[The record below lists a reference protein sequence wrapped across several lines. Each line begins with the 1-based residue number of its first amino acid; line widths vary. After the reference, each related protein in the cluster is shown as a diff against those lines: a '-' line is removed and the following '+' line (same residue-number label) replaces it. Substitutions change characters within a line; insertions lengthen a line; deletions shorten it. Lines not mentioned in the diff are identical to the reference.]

1 MSASQK
7 FSSEQTY
14 YLHYFSVIALPEF
27 SFDKLF
33 GIGALYNI
41 FGLENNEHYQ
51 WEAAKK
57 LTDMFNSITIKQLI
71 WLSENVDWSDP
82 YSFHIRLNIDWKNVD
97 ISRKHFKHLS
107 MEEYITVLKLGTFHY
122 NGYFREKCI
131 EAVAEYDGSLPF
143 LMLRVNDWVEV
154 IREKAFL
161 LVKNRLKQCPP
172 EEIILSLPCL
182 GKVKNSQRRKTEYI
196 VFLEKEI
203 EHFLEKTIRQINI
216 DKINQYEIFVR
227 NSIYRY
233 ISRSAVLELDK
244 MEQLVDSSKDSYGKR
259 VLIQGILKNY
269 ECDENKLREYLHNK
283 SVIVRRCALEKLYG
297 KLHNAWQGIE
307 ELLLDKSKK
316 IREDAS
322 YIIEKHT
329 NFNILNFY
337 LQKLE
342 AGPAVI
348 PILGAGEHGTIK
360 ESELLLPF
368 LEADDARITKAALV
382 SCGYLIGAENEGLYW
397 KYLSDRRPG
406 VARQAYL
413 IVDKL
418 DIHYGAAM
426 LYEAYQKNREFDE
439 RKYLLNLLLKEPS
452 WSRLPF
458 LLLLFDSETENPM
471 MQYRIYEKI
480 SNRNMYS
487 KVSRQQAKEIRH
499 AFEVMGDRIPEGLKK
514 KIEWDL
520 KHVICEK

>member
-1 MSASQK
+1 MFASQK
-7 FSSEQTY
+7 FSPEQIYLNYLSTVALSE
-14 YLHYFSVIALPEF
+14 FSV
-27 SFDKLF
+27 DKLSS
-33 GIGALYNI
+33 ISALYTI
-41 FGLENNEHYQ
+41 FGLENSEHYQ
-51 WEAAKK
+51 REAAKK
-57 LTDMFNSITIKQLI
+57 LTDVLHSITIKQLI
-71 WLSENVDWSDP
+71 WLSENIEWNNE
-82 YSFHIRLNIDWKNVD
+82 YSFEIRLDIDWKNID

-122 NGYFREKCI
+122 NGYFREKCM
-131 EAVAEYDGSLPF
+131 EAAAEYDGSLPF

-161 LVKNRLKQCPP
+161 LVQNRLKQCPP
-172 EEIILSLPCL
+172 EEIILSLPCF
-182 GKVKNSQRRKTEYI
+182 GKVQNSRRRKSEYI
-196 VFLEKEI
+196 TYLEKEI
-203 EHFLEKTIRQINI
+203 EYFLEKTIRQINI

-233 ISRSAVLELDK
+233 ISKTAVLEIDK
-244 MEQLVDSSKDSYGKR
+244 MEQLIDSSKDSYGKR

-269 ECDENKLREYLHNK
+269 ECSENKLKEYLHNK
-283 SVIVRRCALEKLYG
+283 SVIVRRCVLEKLYG
-297 KLHNAWQGIE
+297 RLCDAWQGIE

-316 IREDAS
+316 IREDVS

-329 NFNILNFY
+329 DFHILDFY
-337 LQKLE
+337 LQKLK

-348 PILGAGEHGTIK
+348 PILGVGEHGTKK
-360 ESELLLPF
+360 EQELLLTF
-368 LEADDARITKAALV
+368 LEADDARITKAALI

-418 DIHYGAAM
+418 DIHYGASM
-426 LYEAYQKNREFDE
+426 LYKAYQKNREFDE

-452 WSRLPF
+452 WSRLSF
-458 LLLLFDSETENPM
+458 LLLLFDSETENPGM
-471 MQYRIYEKI
+471 EYRIYEKI
-480 SNRNMYS
+480 SNRNMYA
-487 KVSRQQAKEIRH
+487 KVSRQQAEEIRH
-499 AFEVMGDRIPEGLKK
+499 AFEVMGNRIPERLKK

>member
-1 MSASQK
+1 MSASQQ

-14 YLHYFSVIALPEF
+14 YLSYFSVSALPEF
-27 SFDKLF
+27 SSDKLF

-57 LTDMFNSITIKQLI
+57 LTDMFGSITIKQVI
-71 WLSENVDWSDP
+71 WLSENVDWNDP
-82 YSFHIRLNIDWKNVD
+82 YGFGIRLGIDWKNAD

-122 NGYFREKCI
+122 NGYFREKCM
-131 EAVAEYDGSLPF
+131 EAAAEYDGSLPF
-143 LMLRVNDWVEV
+143 LMLRLNDWVEV

-161 LVKNRLKQCPP
+161 LVQNRLKQCPP
-172 EEIILSLPCL
+172 EEIILSLPCF
-182 GKVKNSQRRKTEYI
+182 GKVQNSQRRKSEYI
-196 VFLEKEI
+196 TYLEKEI
-203 EHFLEKTIRQINI
+203 EYFLEKTIRQINI

-233 ISRSAVLELDK
+233 ISRIAVLEIEK

-269 ECDENKLREYLHNK
+269 ECSDNKLKEYLHNK
-283 SVIVRRCALEKLYG
+283 SVIVRRRALEKLYG
-297 KLHNAWQGIE
+297 RLGDAWQGIE

-316 IREDAS
+316 IREDVS

-329 NFNILNFY
+329 DFPILNFY
-337 LQKLE
+337 VQKLE
-342 AGPAVI
+342 TGPAVI
-348 PILGAGEHGTIK
+348 PILGVGEHGTIK
-360 ESELLLPF
+360 ESKLLLPF
-368 LEADDARITKAALV
+368 LESTDARITKAALI
-382 SCGYLIGAENEGLYW
+382 SCGYLIGAKNEGLYW

-406 VARQAYL
+406 IAKQAYL

-439 RKYLLNLLLKEPS
+439 RKYFLNLLLKEPS

-458 LLLLFDSETENPM
+458 LLLLFDSETENPVM
-471 MQYRIYEKI
+471 EYKIFEKI
-480 SNRNMYS
+480 SNRNMYA
-487 KVSRQQAKEIRH
+487 KVSRQQAEEIRH
-499 AFEVMGDRIPEGLKK
+499 AFEVMRDRIPKELKK

-520 KHVICEK
+520 KYVICEK